1 VSAGTVDVV
10 LDARA
15 EVGEGPVWDDAR
27 KQLVWVDIYR
37 GEVHLLD
44 PVLGHD
50 RTFAIGQPVGVA
62 RPAAD
67 ERLVL
72 AVRDGF
78 ALLDPDS
85 ERIEPLAE
93 VEADLPGNLMNDG
106 ACDRG
111 GRFLAGT
118 TSLEETPG
126 AGALYR
132 LNDDRSVERVLSSV
146 TLSNGIDWSPDG
158 SRMYY
163 IDSVLQRID
172 MFEYGPNGD
181 LGDRRTL
188 VEIPVEEGMPDG
200 LTVDAEGCIWV
211 GLWGGGS
218 VRRYSPSGD
227 LDRILEIPARLVTS
241 CGFGGHDMRDLYIT
255 TSTWE
260 MDAAAIARE
269 PHAGAIFVAQP
280 GVPGLPPTRYSG
292 IGGGAR

>member
-1 VSAGTVDVV
+1 VTAGTVDVA

-27 KQLVWVDIYR
+27 EQLVWVDIYR

-44 PVLGHD
+44 PVLGRD
-50 RTFAIGQPVGVA
+50 RTFAVGQPVGVA
-62 RPAAD
+62 RPTAD

-85 ERIEPLAE
+85 ERIEPLAD

-106 ACDRG
+106 ACDRS

-118 TSLEETPG
+118 TSLEESPG

-132 LNDDRSVERVLSSV
+132 LNEDFSVEQVLGSV

-172 MFEYGPNGD
+172 MFAYGPNGD

-211 GLWGGGS
+211 GLWGGGA

-241 CGFGGHDMRDLYIT
+241 CGFGGRDMRDLYIT

-260 MDAAAIARE
+260 MDAAAIAHE
-269 PHAGAIFVAQP
+269 PHAGAVFVAQP
-280 GVPGLPPTRYSG
+280 GVTGLPPTRYSG